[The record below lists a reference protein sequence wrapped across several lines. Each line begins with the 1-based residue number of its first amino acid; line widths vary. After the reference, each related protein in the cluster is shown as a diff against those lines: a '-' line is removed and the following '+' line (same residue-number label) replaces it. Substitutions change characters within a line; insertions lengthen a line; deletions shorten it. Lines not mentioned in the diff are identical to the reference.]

1 MTTPRKDLTLGVFP
15 FSQLPLYTPP
25 HTPHNYCSEP
35 PPPAPSQLTKMKYTQ
50 SSKISAAINHVL
62 QSGSK

>member
-1 MTTPRKDLTLGVFP
+1 MTTLRKDLTLGVFP
-15 FSQLPLYTPP
+15 LSQLPLYTPP

-35 PPPAPSQLTKMKYTQ
+35 PPAPSQVTKMKYAQ